1 GLLRGVL
8 HLVLDGAQ
16 PRRHRRQAARHD
28 GGGVHRPGD
37 GQDRRGARAA
47 GGRHRPRARRHAAG
61 RRAGGLRPRE
71 RAGGEA
77 GGGAGAPAEPA
88 PRLRPPQGRPGQGD
102 VRTPFER
109 PRRLRTTPA
118 LRRLVSE
125 TALRPSDLVL
135 PLFVR
140 EGMRDPVP
148 GSSMPGGAQHTRVT
162 QRRGAEEAVRA
173 GVGGLMLFGVPER
186 RYPHGS
192 GATHPRGVL
201 NRALEALRA
210 DLGDST
216 VIMADLCLDEF
227 TDHGHCGVLDA
238 AGRVDND
245 ATLEVYAEMAVAQ
258 ARAGAHVVAPSG
270 MMDGQVRVIRDA
282 LDRARYQDVAILA
295 YTAKYASAC
304 YGPFREAVAS
314 TLQGDRAT
322 YQQDPAN

>member
-1 GLLRGVL
+1 M
-8 HLVLDGAQ
+8 
-16 PRRHRRQAARHD
+16 
-28 GGGVHRPGD
+28 
-37 GQDRRGARAA
+37 
-47 GGRHRPRARRHAAG
+47 
-61 RRAGGLRPRE
+61 
-71 RAGGEA
+71 
-77 GGGAGAPAEPA
+77 
-88 PRLRPPQGRPGQGD
+88 
-102 VRTPFER
+102 RTPFER

-140 EGMRDPVP
+140 EGISDPVP
-148 GSSMPGGAQHTRVT
+148 VSSMPGVVQHTQDT
-162 QRRGAEEAVRA
+162 LRRAAEEAVRA

-186 RYPHGS
+186 RDPHGS

-201 NRALEALRA
+201 NRALEVLRA

-322 YQQDPAN
+322 YQQDPANATEALRELRLDLEEGADLVMVKPALPYLDVLHQVAAVADVPVAAYQVSGEYSMIEAAAERGWLDRDRMVLETLTAIRRAGAQVVLTYYAQHAARLLTG